1 MSSRTL
7 PTRAVT
13 FLLTDVEGSTSVVVD
28 RLLDDDSGAFP
39 IAATRATDAWLPRN
53 PRFTDN
59 ARSGQ
64 DL

>member
-7 PTRAVT
+7 PARAVT
-13 FLLTDVEGSTSVVVD
+13 SLLTDVEGSTSVVVD

-39 IAATRATDAWLPRN
+39 IAAKGNRLVVASEP
-53 PRFTDN
+53 PFSDN